1 MKISGRTQMLSR
13 FPTSEI
19 LKRYKSL
26 GFDAVEFGILD
37 IHFHA
42 RPDLLEDYVIAHNV
56 ALATEF
62 GLPISAVS
70 NHLGYTQDDDIFALH
85 QQTIPKIKQF
95 GTDVYI
101 IAAGGIDAKARQY
114 NLELKREFVART
126 GALCKIAD
134 YYGVQLALEPEPGQ
148 WIATLDDF
156 YALQSAPGCDNLK
169 LNFDIGHAYL
179 MEDSLENAI
188 RRAGNDIAHCHLE
201 NMRRGEHLHLLPWE
215 GEIDMKQTFQ
225 TLSEVG
231 FEGALSLD
239 LYVLPYE
246 ETAEEAIRYCK
257 GAMGK

>member
-26 GFDAVEFGILD
+26 GFDSVEFGMLD

-56 ALATEF
+56 SLMGELGIPA
-62 GLPISAVS
+62 SAVS
-70 NHLGYTQDDDIFALH
+70 NHLGYTQDAEIFALH
-85 QQTIPKIKQF
+85 QKTIPKVKQF
-95 GTDVYI
+95 GTDVFI
-101 IAAGGIDAKARQY
+101 IAAGGIAAKDWQY
-114 NLELKREFVART
+114 NLELRHAFFART

-156 YALQSAPGCDNLK
+156 YALQSAPGCDSLK
-169 LNFDIGHAYL
+169 LNFDIGHAFL
-179 MEDSLENAI
+179 MEPSLENAI
-188 RRAGNDIAHCHLE
+188 RRAGTDIVHCHVA
-201 NMRRGEHLHLLPWE
+201 NMRRGEHLHRLPWD
-215 GEIDMKQTFQ
+215 GDIDMKHAFA
-225 TLSEVG
+225 TLKEIG
-231 FEGALSLD
+231 FDGALSLD

-257 GAMGK
+257 GAMEK